1 VSITWG
7 HLNVVLD
14 SDTLY
19 TLNQYNRTDL
29 EIQYKVREKII
40 EYLIEKE
47 VIPISD
53 SIVQLKKMQ
62 YQQEWKLKKN
72 VPTKSLDMWIQQT
85 NDSLVSVETKA
96 IRYEDSLNSSTYKS
110 KLRIKNNALISED
123 MNDQFKYDADGFWI
137 ERENK
142 FLKMKR
148 LITYYEPN

>member
-1 VSITWG
+1 
-7 HLNVVLD
+7 
-14 SDTLY
+14 
-19 TLNQYNRTDL
+19 
-29 EIQYKVREKII
+29 
-40 EYLIEKE
+40 
-47 VIPISD
+47 
-53 SIVQLKKMQ
+53 MQ
-62 YQQEWKLKKN
+62 YQQEWKLK
-72 VPTKSLDMWIQQT
+72 TSLQSLDMWIQQT

-148 LITYYEPN
+148 LITYYEPNEEEIKIDFSPNKSILQHLKSQMKLLPKQA